1 MVVITIGNEKKIR
14 QRKNSDKTPPGP
26 FTLSLYISLLL
37 KNIKK
42 IIAGVV
48 HGDKRN
54 QLTIQ
59 KICRFEIVPVQSL
72 WRGGGY
78 EDNYTG
84 NEFVFFQ
91 QKSIEEELSL
101 RRKWYKIWN
110 KMSQFFF
117 FLKINISYRLFVFS
131 LAKKHLKTLKGS
143 NQMLRL

>member
-14 QRKNSDKTPPGP
+14 E
-26 FTLSLYISLLL
+26 
-37 KNIKK
+37 